1 MSSEQLIGMTFYRN
15 WYEQAKVMS
24 AKDRALF
31 LSTIFRL
38 AFENGEG
45 VGNSAAELMAVNLCG
60 PSIEKSKSRRL
71 AGRKGGKQNGSKAE
85 ANEKQNGSK
94 IEANAKQRERERE
107 GEGEY
112 TPISPEGNAAD
123 GNPPSFD
130 QVKAWATP
138 AHGFP
143 ADLPEEFLREWYDQM
158 QQAGWRD
165 YKGGKLTQMSQ
176 LWRRELSFALK
187 RARKT
192 SQSLRKNE
200 EEVSKKNIAPRAIPV
215 YSIADDESVPEWAR
229 GLEAAQ

>member
-1 MSSEQLIGMTFYRN
+1 MSGEEGMQWMPFYRN
-15 WYEQAKVMS
+15 WYQQAKAMRS
-24 AKDRALF
+24 KERADF
-31 LSTIFRL
+31 LLTIL
-38 AFENGEG
+38 KIAFEDGQG
-45 VGNSAAELMAVNLCG
+45 IGNSAAELMAVNLCG
-60 PSIEKSKSRRL
+60 PIIEKSKARQ
-71 AGRKGGKQNGSKAE
+71 KIGKQNRSKNKIASKKCE
-85 ANEKQNGSK
+85 ANKKQISKCSPDEKEEEK
-94 IEANAKQRERERE
+94 EE
-107 GEGEY
+107 EY

-123 GNPPSFD
+123 GNPPSFE

-138 AHGFP
+138 VHGFP
-143 ADLPEEFLREWYDQM
+143 ADLSEEFLREWYDQM

-187 RARKT
+187 RARET